1 VAGLPE
7 WRAPFA
13 LIECLLQLCVHAAE
27 GVDMALAS
35 WTQQQILDQLI
46 SGYRWSGSTITY
58 AFPTTA
64 SGIYGGNNELPG
76 FVGLNV
82 AQQTAA
88 ERALQTWDDLIAPNL
103 VRTSPGNSNIEI
115 GTSSTGVSYA
125 HAYYPAIGSVW
136 FNRAYADLMS
146 PQVGQYSFQVYVH
159 ELGHAFGLDHMGEY
173 NGTGNWTP
181 SSFQDSQ
188 VYSVMSYFG
197 PNTGRGSS
205 SQIAWADW
213 VGRDGRTYSPQ
224 TPMLNDV
231 LAIQTIYGADT
242 TTRTGDTVYGF
253 GSNVSGSMAAIFD
266 FTVNANPILTIY
278 DAAGVDTLN
287 LSGWDTN
294 CMINLAPGSFS
305 SGNSM
310 TNNIA
315 IAYSCFIE
323 NAVGGS
329 AADQI
334 TGNAL
339 ANRLDG
345 GAGNDSLFGSDGDD
359 VLIAGLG
366 DDLLDGGDGN
376 DSVVFGGSYGS
387 YTYTYTENVGF
398 NFYGTVSGSDTVREM
413 ELFVFADGS
422 KSLSELLGG
431 SSLRS
436 LVSISADVAQQLE
449 GHSGATV
456 FTYKVKLN
464 TASASVQTLSWSV
477 QGTGSAP
484 TDPATDFSGP
494 TSGSITFAIGET
506 EKTITVTVQ
515 GDRVIE
521 ANESFVVTLSNPS
534 SGLGFRTSSATG
546 TILNDDTAN
555 SDDYGATPATA
566 GSLAVGGEPLSGWLE
581 RSTDRDLFAVSLS
594 AGTTYVFDLQAPGS
608 AVDAYLSLHGP
619 TTAATLPSPIASN
632 DNAAAGTSSAQ
643 IIHAVTTTGTY
654 YLLAR
659 DARGGSGSYTLQAAT
674 FAGRAMTGDA
684 SGNQLT
690 GTPGNDELYGLGG
703 ADNLVGDAGNDLLD
717 GGAGADL
724 MNGGA
729 GNDSYVVDDV
739 GDVVVES
746 STTGG
751 TDRVFSSVSFV
762 LGNNLEELVLTGAA
776 GVNGTGN
783 AQANRLSGNSGN
795 NVLDGQAGI
804 DTFAGGAGDDTY
816 VLDAEAELANVSEG
830 TGEGNDSLQIVYA
843 SSAPQSISLTG
854 TLAHFENVEL
864 RGNGPFSVIGNGAAN
879 LLRGNAQSNRLEG
892 ADGNDTLDG
901 QRGADQLVGGD
912 GDDVYLVDHIGDVV
926 IEAANAGSDSVLVAI
941 NTNGASFVLGADVD
955 NASVVGSFANNLIGN
970 DLANVLT
977 GNALANRLDGGAGV
991 DTLTGGSGGDTYVVD
1006 HTADTIIETSTLASE
1021 IDTVVSSVNWTLAAN
1036 LENLSLFGSAD
1047 LMASGN
1053 SLNNVLTGNSGANR
1067 LDGGAGADTMFGG
1080 AGNDSYVVDSAG
1092 DVVYETASASSRV
1105 DAGGTDT
1112 VESSVSWTLGN
1123 FVENLLLGGSGDLG
1137 ATGNALANTLRGNAG
1152 NNLLDGKAGI
1162 DVLDGGEGSD
1172 IYLIGLA
1179 SDHPAA
1185 EIADSGSSGI
1195 DEVRFAATAA
1205 STLTLLPGDVG
1216 VERVVIGSG
1225 LGEAANSSGTGAL
1238 NIDAALVGNALSIV
1252 GNAGANVLTGT
1263 AFADRIDGGAG
1274 ADRLIG
1280 GGSSDTLI
1288 GGAGNDVFVAD
1299 ASDSVIETST
1309 LASEIDTIETS
1320 SSWTLGANL
1329 EKLTLLGS
1337 AELAGT
1343 GNALNN
1349 VLTGNGGANLLDGG
1363 LGADTMFGGA
1373 GDDTYVVDNLA
1384 DKVFET
1390 ATASSPVDSGGSDTV
1405 RSSISWTLGNF
1416 VENLV
1421 LEGSG
1426 NLGATGN
1433 ALANTLRGNAGN
1445 NLLDGKAG
1453 IDVLDGGEGSDLYL
1467 IAAAS
1472 DHPAVEIAD
1481 SGSSGIDEIRFAATA
1496 ASTLTLFAGDSGIE
1510 RVVIGSGLGEV
1521 AASSGTVALNV
1532 DAALVG
1538 NSLSI
1543 VGNAG
1548 ANALIGT
1555 ANADTISGAGG
1566 NDSLL
1571 GGGGNDRLFGGAGND
1586 SLTGGAGADCF
1597 VLDQA
1602 PSASRNR
1609 DLLTDFSPNSDTI
1622 ELSLAV
1628 FRTLGSSP
1636 GGLGADQF
1644 YSGAGVTRAHDASDR
1659 IIYNTTSG
1667 ELFYDA
1673 DGNGSGAAVAIA
1685 IIGAETH
1692 PLLSHADF
1700 ALIA

>member
-1 VAGLPE
+1 
-7 WRAPFA
+7 
-13 LIECLLQLCVHAAE
+13 
-27 GVDMALAS
+27 MALAS

-46 SGYRWSGSTITY
+46 SGYSWSGSTITY
-58 AFPTTA
+58 AFPTA
-64 SGIYGGNNELPG
+64 SSGMYGGNNELPG
-76 FVGLNV
+76 FVGLNAV
-82 AQQTAA
+82 QQAA
-88 ERALQTWDDLIAPNL
+88 SERALQTWDDLIAPDL
-103 VRTSPGNSNIEI
+103 VRTTAGNSNIEI

-125 HAYYPAIGSVW
+125 HAYYPSVGSVW

-146 PQVGQYSFQVYVH
+146 PQIGQYSFQVYVH
-159 ELGHAFGLDHMGEY
+159 ELGHAFGLDHMGAY
-173 NGTGNWTP
+173 NGSGNWTP
-181 SSFQDSQ
+181 SSFEDSQ

-231 LAIQTIYGADT
+231 LAIQTIYGAET

-266 FTVNANPILTIY
+266 FALNANPILTIY
-278 DAAGVDTLN
+278 DAGGIDTLN

-294 CMINLAPGSFS
+294 CTINLAPGSFS

-315 IAYSCFIE
+315 IAYSCSIE

-345 GAGNDSLFGSDGDD
+345 GAGNDSLFGGVGDD
-359 VLIAGLG
+359 VLIASLG
-366 DDLLDGGDGN
+366 DDLLDGGDGS
-376 DSVVFGGSYGS
+376 DSVVFAGAYGS
-387 YTYTYTENVGF
+387 YTYTYSENVGF
-398 NFYGTVSGSDTVREM
+398 NFYSTVSGSDTVREM
-413 ELFVFADGS
+413 EIFVFADGS
-422 KSLSELLGG
+422 KSVSELLGG
-431 SSLRS
+431 ASMRS
-436 LVSISADVAQQLE
+436 LVSISSNVAQQLE
-449 GHSGATV
+449 AHSGSTV
-456 FTYKVKLN
+456 FTYRLSLN
-464 TASASVQTLSWSV
+464 TASSSEQTLNWSL
-477 QGTGSAP
+477 QGTGTSAA
-484 TDPATDFSGP
+484 DVATDFVGP

-506 EKTITVTVQ
+506 ERTIAIAVK
-515 GDRVIE
+515 GDRVVE

-546 TILNDDTAN
+546 IILNDDAAN

-566 GSLAVGGEPLSGWLE
+566 GAMTVGGGPLTGWLE
-581 RSTDRDLFAVSLS
+581 RSTDSDLFAVSLS

-619 TTAATLPSPIASN
+619 TTTTSLSSAIASN

-674 FAGRAMTGDA
+674 FAGRTMTGDA

-703 ADNLVGDAGNDLLD
+703 ADSLAGDAGNDHLD
-717 GGAGADL
+717 GGTGADV
-724 MNGGA
+724 MSGGA
-729 GNDSYVVDDV
+729 GNDSYVVDNIA
-739 GDVVVES
+739 DVVSEGS
-746 STTGG
+746 ASGG
-751 TDRVFSSVSFV
+751 NDRVYSSVSFA
-762 LGNNLEELVLTGAA
+762 LGNHLEELVLTGEASINA
-776 GVNGTGN
+776 TGN
-783 AQANRLSGNSGN
+783 ILANRLTGNSGS

-804 DTFAGGAGDDTY
+804 DTFAGGLGDDTY
-816 VLDAEAELANVSEG
+816 VLDAAAELANVSEG
-830 TGEGNDSLQIVYA
+830 ANGGNDTLRLVFA
-843 SSAPQSISLTG
+843 SSAPQTISLTG
-854 TLAHFENVEL
+854 ALANFENVEL

-879 LLRGNAQSNRLEG
+879 LLSGNAQSNRLEG
-892 ADGNDTLDG
+892 AAGNDTLDG
-901 QRGADQLVGGD
+901 QGGADQLVGGD
-912 GDDVYLVDHIGDVV
+912 GDDLYLVDHIGDVLS
-926 IEAANAGSDSVLVAI
+926 EAANAGTDSVRVAI
-941 NTNGASFVLGADVD
+941 NTNGATFVLAANIE
-955 NASVVGSFANNLIGN
+955 NATVVGSAANNLSGN

-1006 HTADTIIETSTLASE
+1006 HAADTIIETSTLASE

-1036 LENLSLFGSAD
+1036 LENLSLLGSAD
-1047 LMASGN
+1047 LVAGGN
-1053 SLNNVLTGNSGANR
+1053 SLNNLLTGNSGANR

-1080 AGNDSYVVDSAG
+1080 AGNDTYVVDSAA

-1123 FVENLLLGGSGDLG
+1123 FVENLLLGGSGNLG

-1185 EIADSGSSGI
+1185 EIADGGTSGI
-1195 DEVRFAATAA
+1195 DEVRFAATVA
-1205 STLTLLPGDVG
+1205 STLTLFAGDVG
-1216 VERVVIGSG
+1216 IERVVIGSG
-1225 LGEAANSSGTGAL
+1225 LGEVANSSGTGAL

-1263 AFADRIDGGAG
+1263 AYADHIDGGAG

-1280 GGSSDTLI
+1280 AGGSDTLI
-1288 GGAGNDVFVAD
+1288 GGAGNDVYVTD

-1329 EKLTLLGS
+1329 ENLRLLGS
-1337 AELAGT
+1337 ANLAGT

-1373 GDDTYVVDNLA
+1373 GDDIYVVDNLA

-1405 RSSISWTLGNF
+1405 RSSVSWTLGNF

-1472 DHPAVEIAD
+1472 DHPAAEIAD
-1481 SGSSGIDEIRFAATA
+1481 SGTSGIDEVRFAATA

-1548 ANALIGT
+1548 ANVLTGT
-1555 ANADTISGAGG
+1555 TNADTISGSGG
-1566 NDSLL
+1566 ADRLI
-1571 GGGGNDRLFGGAGND
+1571 GGGGNDRLIGGTGND
-1586 SLTGGAGADCF
+1586 SLTGGAGADRF

-1602 PSASRNR
+1602 PSATANR
-1609 DLLTDFSPNSDTI
+1609 DLLTDFMPNSDTI

-1628 FRTLGSSP
+1628 FRALGTIP
-1636 GGLGADQF
+1636 GSLGANQF
-1644 YSGAGVTRAHDASDR
+1644 WSGAGVTRAHDADDR
-1659 IIYNTTSG
+1659 IIYNTTTG
-1667 ELFYDA
+1667 DLYYDA
-1673 DGNGSGAAVAIA
+1673 DGSGSAAAVAIA
-1685 IIGAETH
+1685 LVGVDAH
-1692 PLLSHADF
+1692 PQLGHADF